1 MLKFITCAGAVFVL
15 SSATTYA
22 EDRVVTNAVVVSYA
36 DLDLSREAGA
46 EAMLHRITT
55 AAREACGVAPDI
67 REMQQ
72 RSDYDACVH
81 QATSNAIDN
90 LHAPLVAALA
100 RRPSASISVANR

>member
-1 MLKFITCAGAVFVL
+1 MLKFIICAGAVFVL
-15 SSATTYA
+15 SSTATRA
-22 EDRVVTNAVVVSYA
+22 EDRVTANVVVSYA

-100 RRPSASISVANR
+100 GRPSASVSVANR